1 MKSFVFL
8 RNINFRSSSSSSS
21 YKSTPLCDCEEEFD
35 MTTREAKFYFRS
47 IDLTSW
53 NLSSLSGSGDRVTNN
68 DPVSLQH
75 WALVVHFERGNKTF
89 IFEAWEDKET
99 SLLQAGRAV
108 VTENSFF
115 KNSTYLGCANT
126 SPYQLLNEAKGVK
139 GIGEAYSLG
148 LFGFSNN
155 CQTFVIRFIAKISR
169 DLYLI
174 LPLKVPAAI
183 FSNI

>member
-1 MKSFVFL
+1 
-8 RNINFRSSSSSSS
+8 
-21 YKSTPLCDCEEEFD
+21 

-53 NLSSLSGSGDRVTNN
+53 NSSSMSGAGDGVTSR

-75 WALVVHFERGNKTF
+75 WELVVHFERGNKTF
-89 IFEAWEDKET
+89 IFEAWKNEKT

-108 VTENSFF
+108 VTDDHFF
-115 KNSTYLGCANT
+115 KKSIYLGCANT
-126 SPYQLLNEAKGVK
+126 SPYQLLIEAKEVK

-155 CQTFVIRFIAKISR
+155 CQTFVIRFISKISR